1 MTGTCEINYRKTQQI
16 LLEDAE
22 DLVYLECLEDRDM
35 FQVGDIIFKENTQIF
50 TLRTLDGYDDLA
62 FDEYDFTDLPVYV
75 LQPGDSFTI
84 TIEEN
89 D

>member
-1 MTGTCEINYRKTQQI
+1 MTGTCEVNYRKSNPI
-16 LLEDAE
+16 ALEDAE

-35 FQVGDIIFKENTQIF
+35 FQVGDIIFKEDTQVF

-62 FDEYDFTDLPVYV
+62 FDEHDFRDLPVYV